1 MISAVKNTRAVTE
14 NMQKFQRDRQFLQ
27 SVISD
32 TLAEILN
39 HQTFSSIINSVQQA
53 HEEKAAMKQAILG

>member
-1 MISAVKNTRAVTE
+1 MSLAVKNTKAVTE

-32 TLAEILN
+32 TLVEILN
-39 HQTFSSIINSVQQA
+39 HQTFSALINSVQQA